1 MVKANAFSAKGIKQA
16 EVTLPK
22 RFEEKEN
29 SKLLS
34 QAIHVYRER
43 SHIGLAKTKTR
54 SEVIRTTKKWY
65 RQKGTGGARHGARSA
80 PIFVGGG
87 VAHGPR
93 PLRKE
98 LVLPV
103 KMKIKALDL
112 ALSAKAKEE
121 RIIVVSGLSTL
132 NKTGQVAK
140 LIEKFQDKNKKIHKF
155 TFVLNKE
162 NSINKKI
169 FRNISNVCVK
179 TFNNINAYDVF
190 FGGMLIFDKDIFNK
204 KTVKKIAKK
213 ITNRK

>member
-1 MVKANAFSAKGIKQA
+1 MAKANAFSAKGIKQT
-16 EVTLPK
+16 EVLLPK

-29 SKLLS
+29 PALLS
-34 QAIHVYRER
+34 QAIHIYRER

-54 SEVIRTTKKWY
+54 GEVARTTKKWY

-93 PLRKE
+93 PLRRE
-98 LVLPV
+98 LVLPA
-103 KMKIKALDL
+103 KMKNKALDL
-112 ALSAKAKEE
+112 ALSAKAKEG

-132 NKTGQVAK
+132 NKTGQTAK
-140 LIEKFQDKNKKIHKF
+140 LIEKFQDKNKKINKF
-155 TFVLNKE
+155 TFVLEKE
-162 NSINKKI
+162 NSINTKI
-169 FRNISNVCVK
+169 FRNISNVYVK

-190 FGGMLIFDKDIFNK
+190 FGGMLVFDKDIFNK

-213 ITNRK
+213 ITNKK